1 MNFIM
6 SYSKDDTSPTVSS
19 FRGVISFEMTK
30 NKTLGEMVTQ
40 GKFHIKFIL
49 GEREK
54 ERERERQT
62 SIFTPFTF
70 FANSCYLRIQVFFN
84 ILWLLYLFLLL
95 KILTQNFIF
104 YNIFGT
110 SNIFLENK

>member
-6 SYSKDDTSPTVSS
+6 SYSKDDTSLTVSS

-54 ERERERQT
+54 ERERERE
-62 SIFTPFTF
+62 
-70 FANSCYLRIQVFFN
+70 RERGK
-84 ILWLLYLFLLL
+84 LLYLHLSRSLR
-95 KILTQNFIF
+95 IAVT
-104 YNIFGT
+104 
-110 SNIFLENK
+110 

>member
-6 SYSKDDTSPTVSS
+6 SYSKDDTSLTVLS

-54 ERERERQT
+54 ERERERGK
-62 SIFTPFTF
+62 
-70 FANSCYLRIQVFFN
+70 
-84 ILWLLYLFLLL
+84 LLYLHLSRSLR
-95 KILTQNFIF
+95 IAVT
-104 YNIFGT
+104 
-110 SNIFLENK
+110 

>member
-6 SYSKDDTSPTVSS
+6 SYSKDDTSLTVSS

-54 ERERERQT
+54 ERERGK
-62 SIFTPFTF
+62 
-70 FANSCYLRIQVFFN
+70 
-84 ILWLLYLFLLL
+84 LLYLHLSRSLR
-95 KILTQNFIF
+95 IAVT
-104 YNIFGT
+104 
-110 SNIFLENK
+110 

>member
-6 SYSKDDTSPTVSS
+6 SYSKDDTSLTVSS

-54 ERERERQT
+54 ERERERE
-62 SIFTPFTF
+62 
-70 FANSCYLRIQVFFN
+70 RGK
-84 ILWLLYLFLLL
+84 LLYLHLSRSLR
-95 KILTQNFIF
+95 IAVT
-104 YNIFGT
+104 
-110 SNIFLENK
+110 

>member
-6 SYSKDDTSPTVSS
+6 SYSKDDTSLTVSS

-49 GEREK
+49 GERERK
-54 ERERERQT
+54 RERERGK
-62 SIFTPFTF
+62 
-70 FANSCYLRIQVFFN
+70 
-84 ILWLLYLFLLL
+84 LLYLHLSRSLR
-95 KILTQNFIF
+95 IAVT
-104 YNIFGT
+104 
-110 SNIFLENK
+110 

>member
-6 SYSKDDTSPTVSS
+6 SYSKDDTSLTVSS

-54 ERERERQT
+54 ERERERGK
-62 SIFTPFTF
+62 
-70 FANSCYLRIQVFFN
+70 
-84 ILWLLYLFLLL
+84 LLYLHLSRSLR
-95 KILTQNFIF
+95 IAVT
-104 YNIFGT
+104 
-110 SNIFLENK
+110 

>member
-6 SYSKDDTSPTVSS
+6 SYSKDDTSLTVSS

-49 GEREK
+49 GERERK
-54 ERERERQT
+54 RERERERGK
-62 SIFTPFTF
+62 
-70 FANSCYLRIQVFFN
+70 
-84 ILWLLYLFLLL
+84 LLYLHLSRSLR
-95 KILTQNFIF
+95 IAVT
-104 YNIFGT
+104 
-110 SNIFLENK
+110 

>member
-6 SYSKDDTSPTVSS
+6 SYSKDDTSLTVSS

-54 ERERERQT
+54 ERQRGK
-62 SIFTPFTF
+62 
-70 FANSCYLRIQVFFN
+70 
-84 ILWLLYLFLLL
+84 LLYLQLSRSLR
-95 KILTQNFIF
+95 IAVT
-104 YNIFGT
+104 
-110 SNIFLENK
+110 